1 MSLERKSN
9 FLKALNELQKN
20 TNAMNEE
27 NFFKILKQSMF
38 WVPVH
43 KANNEKDIKE
53 KYNILTSPNG
63 DYYLPAFFEKKDV
76 CEFFSTY
83 EIKYLSYDYLKHMI
97 IDDAE
102 ILKGIVIN
110 PFKENIII
118 TQALIYA
125 VDEQIEGMTVNKEHH
140 EGNVQLWQ
148 PTEIP
153 KGLLR
158 ELKKFFEMHLEV
170 HAAWLLKA
178 QGQSQSEK
186 HWLLLID
193 FYGDKKVLFPKIAE
207 TMRPFMKPTECF
219 ELMQAG
225 GSFKEKV
232 QEVSNPIYVRKTMY
246 VS

>member
-1 MSLERKSN
+1 MNLEKKSK
-9 FLKALNELQKN
+9 FLKALQQLQKN
-20 TNAMNEE
+20 INTINEDY
-27 NFFKILKQSMF
+27 FFRVLKESIF
-38 WVPVH
+38 WIPVH
-43 KANNEKDIKE
+43 RECNGNDMKE
-53 KYNILTSPNG
+53 TYDMLASSDG
-63 DYYLPAFFEKKDV
+63 DYYIPVFFEKKDI
-76 CEFFSTY
+76 CEPFEAK
-83 EIKYLSYDYLKHMI
+83 EIECVSYDYLKHMV

-118 TQALIYA
+118 SQALIYT
-125 VDEQIEGMTVNKEHH
+125 VDERIEGMTVNKEYH
-140 EGNVQLWQ
+140 EGNVQLWR
-148 PTEIP
+148 PTEVP

-158 ELKKFFEMHLEV
+158 ELKKLFEMHPEV
-170 HAAWLLKA
+170 QVAWLLKA

-207 TMRPFMKPTECF
+207 TMRPFMKPRECF

-225 GSFKEKV
+225 GPFKEKV